1 MQRKEKLLRLPTT
14 SININHKKPYPCGRI
29 KIELKNMKKTLAT
42 LCMALFAITMNV
54 QRYIGGI
61 KLMLCNSKNI
71 CNFAA

>member
-1 MQRKEKLLRLPTT
+1 
-14 SININHKKPYPCGRI
+14 
-29 KIELKNMKKTLAT
+29 MKKTLAT

-61 KLMLCNSKNI
+61 KLMLCNSKII